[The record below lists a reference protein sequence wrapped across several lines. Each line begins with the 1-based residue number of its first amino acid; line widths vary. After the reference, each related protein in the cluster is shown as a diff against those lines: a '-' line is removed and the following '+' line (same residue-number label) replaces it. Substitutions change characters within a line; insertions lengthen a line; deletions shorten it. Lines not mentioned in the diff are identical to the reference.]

1 MFGQLRL
8 RTIQERRADVRKRF
22 PRSHPKRDIQGVML
36 AAENRPLVHH
46 GPPLAGLVLC
56 VDDDDVDLGCE
67 AAFAATETGS

>member
-1 MFGQLRL
+1 
-8 RTIQERRADVRKRF
+8 
-22 PRSHPKRDIQGVML
+22 ML